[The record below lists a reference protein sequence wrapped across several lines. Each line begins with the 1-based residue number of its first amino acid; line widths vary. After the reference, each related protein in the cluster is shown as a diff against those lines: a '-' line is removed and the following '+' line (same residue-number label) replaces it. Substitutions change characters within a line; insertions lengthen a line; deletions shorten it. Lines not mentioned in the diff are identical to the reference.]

1 MDETLHRLGEDET
14 IISPTTAGEH
24 RDLVLSM
31 AQQATRNILIFTR
44 DLDPAVYDTSEFL
57 EAASIL
63 ARRSPHS
70 FVHILVQDGS
80 RASREGHRLVS
91 LAQRLS
97 SHVEIRKPSRE
108 YADYNQAFFIAD
120 ETGYIRRP
128 QADRY
133 EGVARFKDRLAARE
147 LALFFREVWERGR
160 ADTQL
165 RRIHV

>member
-1 MDETLHRLGEDET
+1 MDETVHRLGEDET
-14 IISPTTAGEH
+14 TISPTTAGEH
-24 RDLVLSM
+24 RDLALSM
-31 AQQATRNILIFTR
+31 AQQATRSTLIFTR
-44 DLDPAVYDTSEFL
+44 DLDPAVYDTPEFL
-57 EAASIL
+57 EAASAL

-70 FVHILVQDGS
+70 FVHVLIQDSS

-91 LAQRLS
+91 LARRLS
-97 SHVEIRKPSRE
+97 SHVEIRRVARE
-108 YADYNQAFFIAD
+108 YEDYNQAFFVAD

-133 EGVARFKDRLAARE
+133 EGVARFRDRLAARE
-147 LALFFREVWERGR
+147 LALFFREVWERSR